1 MSFLNFL
8 RLSRSLLR
16 LGALTALALPSES
29 LAQAP
34 SQVNED
40 DFATVPIDFE
50 LTSDASRA
58 VVRGV
63 DQSPPI
69 NNADVITVWETAGGT
84 QLIGSTPTGF
94 CSSAMLATASSFP
107 SDAVRVVGGKAVLI
121 ANDV

>member
-1 MSFLNFL
+1 MFLHL
-8 RLSRSLLR
+8 RRRPSSLLL
-16 LGALTALALPSES
+16 LGPLTAFALPSES

-34 SQVNED
+34 SQVNEVP
-40 DFATVPIDFE
+40 FATVPIDFE

-84 QLIGSTPTGF
+84 KVAGNPVNGF
-94 CSSAMLATASSFP
+94 CSAAQLATASSFP
-107 SDAVRVVGGKAVLI
+107 SDAVRSSA
-121 ANDV
+121 ARPC